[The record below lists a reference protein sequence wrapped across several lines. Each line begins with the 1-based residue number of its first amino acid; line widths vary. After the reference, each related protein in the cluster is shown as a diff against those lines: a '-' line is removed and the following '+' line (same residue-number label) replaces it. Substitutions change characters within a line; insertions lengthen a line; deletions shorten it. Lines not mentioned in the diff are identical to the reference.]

1 MTRIVVHAG
10 FHKTGT
16 SSLQDY
22 LRSHRAALRERAAI
36 YLKEDF
42 PEVGYA
48 TRAFGFR
55 PSLWRRW
62 RFRRALRAFLA
73 GLPDE
78 DQIFLSWEGFSGIM
92 PGHRRP
98 LTGLVSGYDRAAVPL
113 AKITRDE
120 LRRRFGPQAQIVFL
134 YTLRRRESW
143 LRSVWGHV
151 VRSIQI
157 RHDMSEFLEMMKDT
171 PSLEEEAALLA
182 RALAP
187 TPVETAWLE
196 DLTPLPQGPAAAA
209 LRLIGLSEAE
219 IAALPPARRTNIG
232 NPPALSE
239 AFLALNREISDK
251 AELKRRKDALLH
263 SRTPHE

>member
-22 LRSHRAALRERAAI
+22 LRQHRASLSDRAAI

-42 PEVGYA
+42 PGVGHA
-48 TRAFGFR
+48 TRAFGLR

-73 GLPDE
+73 GIPDGG
-78 DQIFLSWEGFSGIM
+78 QIFFSWEGFSGIM

-98 LTGLVSGYDRAAVPL
+98 FTGLVSRYDRAAIPL

-120 LRRRFGPQAQIVFL
+120 LRRRFGPRAEIVFL

-143 LRSVWGHV
+143 LRSVWGHI

-157 RHDMSEFLEMMKDT
+157 KHDISEFLELMKDM
-171 PSLEEEAALLA
+171 PALEKAAANLA

-196 DLTPLPQGPAAAA
+196 DLSPLPQGPAVAA

-219 IAALPPARRTNIG
+219 IAALPPARRSNTG